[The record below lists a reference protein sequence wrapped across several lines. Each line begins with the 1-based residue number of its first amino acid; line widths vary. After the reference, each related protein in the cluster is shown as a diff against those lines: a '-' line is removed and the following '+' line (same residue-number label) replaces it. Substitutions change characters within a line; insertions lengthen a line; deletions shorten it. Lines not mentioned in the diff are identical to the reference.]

1 MNYIDQLNQADSES
15 SEPDTPNLSTHSS
28 YNLSKQSSTVAE
40 EDRDGQQDEEEQSE
54 APKINFMPSES
65 GPQSLI
71 NISACE
77 FNEF

>member
-15 SEPDTPNLSTHSS
+15 SEPDTPSLSTHSS
-28 YNLSKQSSTVAE
+28 YRPLSQQSSTVAD
-40 EDRDGQQDEEEQSE
+40 EDRDGQQEEEDQSE
-54 APKINFMPSES
+54 APKINFMPSE